1 MSKICRKKKRIMK
14 FLKKIIRDSFK
25 KADLY
30 RHMQFAETSDRS
42 MVKAMLRKALEN
54 DGEIELLRED
64 ERFQKLIKRLS

>member
-1 MSKICRKKKRIMK
+1 MSYLLEQQIASIET
-14 FLKKIIRDSFK
+14 IDSFK
-25 KADLY
+25 KSDLY

-54 DGEIELLRED
+54 DEEIGFLRED